1 MKIEIEALQACIRDK
16 TAVIQNLTTT
26 VDGLH
31 KQLRRQAVVEREE
44 TTTDFIKEVVQRKT
58 ASRQRGLMPG
68 KENSLLALPLKAAGG
83 EL

>member
-16 TAVIQNLTTT
+16 SGVIQNLTTT

-44 TTTDFIKEVVQRKT
+44 ATTDFIKEVVQRKAT
-58 ASRQRGLMPG
+58 KRGLMPG

-83 EL
+83 GEL